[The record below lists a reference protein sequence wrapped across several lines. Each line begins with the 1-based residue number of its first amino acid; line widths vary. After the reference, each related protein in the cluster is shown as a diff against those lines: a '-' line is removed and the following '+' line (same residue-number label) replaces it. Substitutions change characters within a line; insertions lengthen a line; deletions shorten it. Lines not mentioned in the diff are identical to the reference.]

1 MRRVSRLTRLRLGM
15 VSGMSR
21 LRLRRVHRLVSE
33 GGPSWRILRLVRLV
47 LGEDV
52 VGIRDLEVLSVI

>member
-1 MRRVSRLTRLRLGM
+1 
-15 VSGMSR
+15 MSR
-21 LRLRRVHRLVSE
+21 LRLRRITGILSMLRLGRVHRLVSE

-52 VGIRDLEVLSVI
+52 VRIRDLEVLSVI